1 MLVTLRTNVLAHTLN
16 TYVLYIIYI
25 ILVISCMCLHALNM
39 YTCIKYAYMH
49 IYIHDIAIILICML
63 CVHKSVFNV
72 WFWWTA
78 DMSVLCYID
87 SIVIL
92 YFKPCNMHEPRT
104 THQPRWVM
112 SDLDLPIINPLPCK
126 WIVTLWTCCFK
137 ASLNG
142 SNLKWM
148 VCGLIFPKAWFWVS
162 LVFEDNLIYIPS
174 HFCRL
179 QMLFKAHEESVSVA
193 WPTAW
198 ANAAVGGVVERGQF
212 LDGAVYSPWQTW
224 KPAYQQ
230 VALKHNVFK
239 YLNQVPKGSLAMIA
253 KTLYTWL

>member
-1 MLVTLRTNVLAHTLN
+1 MKTSFSCTTGVLAIHFAKQIWKDWCLFEGQLWISTRILLKRPLFMLVTLRTNVLAHTLN

-25 ILVISCMCLHALNM
+25 ILVISYMCLHALNM

-126 WIVTLWTCCFK
+126 WIVTWAVTKSTHVLSSKDVNVRW
-137 ASLNG
+137 L
-142 SNLKWM
+142 
-148 VCGLIFPKAWFWVS
+148 
-162 LVFEDNLIYIPS
+162 
-174 HFCRL
+174 R
-179 QMLFKAHEESVSVA
+179 ES
-193 WPTAW
+193 
-198 ANAAVGGVVERGQF
+198 
-212 LDGAVYSPWQTW
+212 
-224 KPAYQQ
+224 
-230 VALKHNVFK
+230 
-239 YLNQVPKGSLAMIA
+239 
-253 KTLYTWL
+253 